1 MKPGIVQQI
10 FNDHFEDYRKGRIL
24 DARQWR
30 AAWDIMTCRTAEKG
44 YHVDACPNG
53 DYRVILPNSCK
64 NRSCPQCG
72 STETQLWLERR
83 RSQALDCPYFH
94 TVITI
99 SHDLHGIWAAN
110 RRLFTGHMMRGAW
123 GALQE
128 LLGDWRWLGGLPGVI
143 AVFQSWDDELNRHCH
158 LHLIVTA
165 GGLNPDGRW
174 VSANTDFLLPTPVLA
189 AKFKGKF
196 LAYLKEG
203 FNPLTPKGRPKP
215 ADQVLSPPPGKTVR
229 QCLNLLNKL
238 GRPRWHADIEPAY
251 EHANGVFK
259 YVGRYIRRGPISE
272 KRIVGYD
279 GDTVTIAYAHP
290 EKHEQPTFKLDAQTF
305 IRRLLSHVPEKG
317 THLVRSYGLFHANHI
332 KKLNTA
338 RKCLGQRAYKT
349 TADLP
354 STIELLRQM
363 FPDLAET
370 RCPHC
375 GEVLRTV
382 FVYRGGHTEPWRL
395 AA

>member
-30 AAWDIMTCRTAEKG
+30 AAWDIMTCRTPEKG
-44 YHVDACPNG
+44 YHVDECPNG

-72 STETQLWLERR
+72 STETQLWLERK

-123 GALQE
+123 GALRE
-128 LLGDWRWLGGLPGVI
+128 LLADWRWLGGLPGVI
-143 AVFQSWDDELNRHCH
+143 AVFQSWDDELRKHCH

-165 GGLNPDGRW
+165 GGLNADGRW
-174 VSANTDFLLPTPVLA
+174 VSAKKDMLVYTPVLA
-189 AKFKGKF
+189 SKFKGKF
-196 LAYLKEG
+196 LDYLKAG
-203 FNPLTPKGRPKP
+203 FRRETQTGKVKP
-215 ADQVLSPPPGKTVR
+215 ADQVLTPPPGRSVQ

-238 GRPRWHADIEPAY
+238 GRQRWHADIEPAY

-279 GDTVTIAYAHP
+279 GDTVTIGYAHP
-290 EKHEQPTFKLDAQTF
+290 EKHEQSTLRLDAQTF
-305 IRRLLSHVPEKG
+305 IRRLLDHVPEKG
-317 THLVRSYGLFHANHI
+317 THLVRAYGLFHTSCRG
-332 KKLNTA
+332 KLNAA
-338 RKCLGQRAYKT
+338 RKHLGQKAYT
-349 TADLP
+349 PPTASP
-354 STIELLRQM
+354 TTIEVLQRM
-363 FPDLAET
+363 FPELTAT

>member
-1 MKPGIVQQI
+1 MKAGIVQQI
-10 FNDHFEDYRKGRIL
+10 FNDHFDEYRKARIL

-30 AAWDIMTCRTAEKG
+30 AAWDIMTCRTPEKG
-44 YHVDACPNG
+44 FHVDACPNG

-83 RSQALDCPYFH
+83 RSQALECPYFH
-94 TVITI
+94 AVITI
-99 SHDLHGIWAAN
+99 SHDLHGIWSAN
-110 RRLFTGHMMRGAW
+110 RRLFTGHMMRSAW

-143 AVFQSWDDELNRHCH
+143 AVFQSWDDELRQHCH

-189 AKFKGKF
+189 SKFKGKF

-203 FNPLTPKGRPKP
+203 FNALTPGGKPKP
-215 ADQVLSPPPGKTVR
+215 SDQVLSPPPGKTVR

-238 GRPRWHADIEPAY
+238 GRRRWHADIEPAY

-272 KRIVGYD
+272 KRIIGYD
-279 GDTVTIAYAHP
+279 GKTLTIAYAHR
-290 EKHEQPTFKLDAQTF
+290 EKHEKPTFKLDAHEF
-305 IRRLLSHVPEKG
+305 IRRLLFHVPEKG
-317 THLVRSYGLFHANHI
+317 THLVRSYGLFHANNI
-332 KKLNTA
+332 EKLNTA
-338 RKCLGQRAYKT
+338 RKCLGQRAYK
-349 TADLP
+349 ASSKLP
-354 STIELLRQM
+354 STIELLRRM

-382 FVYRGGHTEPWRL
+382 FVYRGGQATPWRL

>member
-1 MKPGIVQQI
+1 MSPGIVQRI
-10 FNDHFEDYRKGRIL
+10 FNDHFQTYRQGRRL
-24 DARQWR
+24 TPGQWR

-44 YHVDACPNG
+44 FHVDACPNG
-53 DYRVILPNSCK
+53 DYRVVLPNSCK
-64 NRSCPQCG
+64 NHSCPQCG
-72 STETQLWLERR
+72 STETQSWLEKR

-99 SHDLHGIWAAN
+99 SHDLHGIWSAN
-110 RRLFTGHMMRGAW
+110 RKLFTGHMMRSAW

-143 AVFQSWDDELNRHCH
+143 AVFQSWDDELLPHCH

-165 GGLNPDGRW
+165 GGLNVDGRW
-174 VSANTDFLLPTPVLA
+174 ASAGKDMLVYTPVLA
-189 AKFKGKF
+189 SKFRGKF
-196 LAYLKEG
+196 LDSLRQG
-203 FNPLTPKGRPKP
+203 FDPLTKTGRQKP
-215 ADQVLSPPPGKTVR
+215 SEQVLSAPAGKSVR

-238 GRPRWHADIEPAY
+238 GRVRWHANIEPAY

-272 KRIVGYD
+272 RRIVGYD
-279 GDTVTIAYAHP
+279 GQTLKIAYVHP
-290 EKHEQPTFKLDAQTF
+290 DKHETSHFSLDARDF
-305 IRRLLSHVPEKG
+305 IRRLLYHVPEKG
-317 THLVRSYGLFHANHI
+317 THLVRSYGLFHPNNI
-332 KKLNTA
+332 EKLNMA
-338 RKCLGQRAYKT
+338 RERLGQKAYK
-349 TADLP
+349 ASSERP
-354 STIELLRQM
+354 STIELLQRM
-363 FPDLAET
+363 FPDFSKT

-382 FVYRGGHTEPWRL
+382 FVYRGGHAEPWRL

>member
-1 MKPGIVQQI
+1 MKAGIVQQI
-10 FNDHFEDYRKGRIL
+10 FNDHFDDYRKGRVL

-30 AAWDIMTCRTAEKG
+30 AAWDIMTCRTPEKG
-44 YHVDACPNG
+44 YHVDECPNG

-94 TVITI
+94 VVITI
-99 SHDLHGIWAAN
+99 SHDLHGIWRAN
-110 RRLFTGHMMRGAW
+110 RKLFTGHMMRSAW
-123 GALQE
+123 GSLQE
-128 LLGDWRWLGGLPGVI
+128 LLSDCRWLGGLPGVI
-143 AVFQSWDDELNRHCH
+143 AVFQSWDDDLREHCH

-174 VSANTDFLLPTPVLA
+174 VSARKDLLVYTPVLA
-189 AKFKGKF
+189 SKFRGKF
-196 LAYLKEG
+196 LDSLRQG
-203 FNPLTPKGRPKP
+203 FKPLTKTGRPKP
-215 ADQVLSPPPGKTVR
+215 SEQLLSPPPGKSVQ

-238 GRPRWHADIEPAY
+238 GRVRWHADIEPAY

-290 EKHEQPTFKLDAQTF
+290 EKHEQLTFKLDAQTF
-305 IRRLLSHVPEKG
+305 IRRLLDHVPEKG
-317 THLVRSYGLFHANHI
+317 THLVRSYGLFHPTQLD
-332 KKLNTA
+332 KLNLA
-338 RKCLGQRAYKT
+338 RERLGQKAYAPGVDRPT
-349 TADLP
+349 
-354 STIELLRQM
+354 TIELLRQM
-363 FPDLAET
+363 FPDLGET

-375 GEVLRTV
+375 GEILRTV

>member
-1 MKPGIVQQI
+1 MKAGIVQQI
-10 FNDHFEDYRKGRIL
+10 FNDHFDGYRKGRVL

-30 AAWDIMTCRTAEKG
+30 AAWDIMTCRTPEKG
-44 YHVDACPNG
+44 YHVDECPNG

-123 GALQE
+123 GALRE
-128 LLGDWRWLGGLPGVI
+128 LLGDWRWMGGLPGVI

-203 FNPLTPKGRPKP
+203 FNPLTPKGRPRP

-238 GRPRWHADIEPAY
+238 GRRRWHADIEPAY
-251 EHANGVFK
+251 AHANGVFK

-272 KRIVGYD
+272 KRIIGYD
-279 GDTVTIAYAHP
+279 GKTVTIAYAHP
-290 EKHEQPTFKLDAQTF
+290 EKHAKRSFQLDAHAF

-317 THLVRSYGLFHANHI
+317 THLVRAYGLFHANTI
-332 KKLNTA
+332 EKLNTA
-338 RKCLGQRAYKT
+338 RKCLGQRAYSP
-349 TADLP
+349 TATLP

>member
-1 MKPGIVQQI
+1 
-10 FNDHFEDYRKGRIL
+10 
-24 DARQWR
+24 
-30 AAWDIMTCRTAEKG
+30 MTCRTPEKG
-44 YHVDACPNG
+44 FHVDECPNG

-110 RRLFTGHMMRGAW
+110 RRLFTGHMMRSAW
-123 GALQE
+123 GALRE

-143 AVFQSWDDELNRHCH
+143 AVFQSWDDELHQHCH

-174 VSANTDFLLPTPVLA
+174 VSAKKDMLVYTPVLA
-189 AKFKGKF
+189 SKFKGKF
-196 LAYLKEG
+196 LDSLKQG
-203 FNPLTPKGRPKP
+203 FNPLTKTGRQKP
-215 ADQVLSPPPGKTVR
+215 SEQVLSPPPGKRVQ
-229 QCLNLLNKL
+229 QCLNLINKL
-238 GRPRWHADIEPAY
+238 GRIRWHADIEPAY

-259 YVGRYIRRGPISE
+259 YVGRYICRGPISE
-272 KRIVGYD
+272 KRIIGYN
-279 GDTVTIAYAHP
+279 GNTLTIAYAHP
-290 EKHEQPTFKLDAQTF
+290 EKHEQPTFQLDALEF
-305 IRRLLSHVPEKG
+305 IRRLLSHVPDKG
-317 THLVRSYGLFHANHI
+317 THLVRSYGLFHANNI
-332 KKLNTA
+332 ENLNAA
-338 RKCLGQRAYKT
+338 RRHLGQPVYA
-349 TADLP
+349 APSELP
-354 STIELLRQM
+354 STIELLRHM
-363 FPDLAET
+363 FPDLNET

-382 FVYRGGHTEPWRL
+382 FVYRGGHAEPWRL